1 MDEFKLSMQNESE
14 RRELEN
20 KYHGYISYFLKNKK
34 FEKIRKLIEKSID
47 LDIYINPRK
56 IPNRIEIV
64 SNLLIECIRNLNLGE
79 IFNILRFVNKYDL
92 VDKELTDSELKIVE
106 NIKNDSLFITNLIDL
121 FGNVSNSFILYVRK
135 LMPSNLY
142 SYYDNYFSEYSFY
155 SNDGY
160 DINLILNYLN
170 EYNVYGLNIKLLG
183 NLEDFFS
190 SFNKNY
196 MNKNEKFIE
205 FKFANKKHLV
215 SPKNI
220 LKNIKRINSC
230 KQYKFYSLSMV
241 ILYGIGPQGF
251 GFTFSTP
258 KGEVIEICSDIKENE
273 AIIIK
278 YKEFL
283 TEQFLLKL
291 KQELIDLNING
302 SIIDKLNAYLL
313 ELLKPKNLINYYK
326 KEEILRKI
334 KYFFDSNISISINKK
349 EHFQKL
355 INKIS
360 KRISKILRPIEMI
373 DQFKARMDLLADGK
387 LRSEDIAK
395 LTSLKE
401 KSHYD
406 VLRERVFLQYI
417 VDWFY
422 KIYLEKEADMKD

>member
-251 GFTFSTP
+251 GFT
-258 KGEVIEICSDIKENE
+258 
-273 AIIIK
+273 
-278 YKEFL
+278 
-283 TEQFLLKL
+283 
-291 KQELIDLNING
+291 
-302 SIIDKLNAYLL
+302 
-313 ELLKPKNLINYYK
+313 
-326 KEEILRKI
+326 
-334 KYFFDSNISISINKK
+334 
-349 EHFQKL
+349 
-355 INKIS
+355 
-360 KRISKILRPIEMI
+360 
-373 DQFKARMDLLADGK
+373 
-387 LRSEDIAK
+387 
-395 LTSLKE
+395 
-401 KSHYD
+401 
-406 VLRERVFLQYI
+406 
-417 VDWFY
+417 
-422 KIYLEKEADMKD
+422 

>member
-1 MDEFKLSMQNESE
+1 MQNESE

-20 KYHGYISYFLKNKK
+20 KYYRYISYFLKNKK
-34 FEKIRKLIEKSID
+34 FENIRKLIEKSTD
-47 LDIYINPRK
+47 LDIFINPRK

-92 VDKELTDSELKIVE
+92 VDKDLTDSELKIVE
-106 NIKNDSLFITNLIDL
+106 NIKDDSLFITNLIDL
-121 FGNVSNSFILYVRK
+121 FGIVSNSFILYVRK
-135 LMPSNLY
+135 VMPSNLY
-142 SYYDNYFSEYSFY
+142 NYYNNYFSEFSFY
-155 SNDGY
+155 SNDSY

-170 EYNVYGLNIKLLG
+170 EYNVYGLTIKLLG
-183 NLEDFFS
+183 NLEDFIS
-190 SFNKNY
+190 SFNEKYVN
-196 MNKNEKFIE
+196 NNEKFIE
-205 FKFANKKHLV
+205 FKFANKRHLV

-220 LKNIKRINSC
+220 LKNMKKIASRE
-230 KQYKFYSLSMV
+230 QYKFYSLSMV
-241 ILYGIGPQGF
+241 TLYGIGPQGF

-258 KGEVIEICSDIKENE
+258 KGEVIEICSDVKENE

-291 KQELIDLNING
+291 KQELINLNIKG
-302 SIIDKLNAYLL
+302 SIIDKLNLYLL

-326 KEEILRKI
+326 KDEILRKI
-334 KYFFDSNISISINKK
+334 KYFFDSNISISI

-360 KRISKILRPIEMI
+360 KRVSKILRPIEMI

-422 KIYLEKEADMKD
+422 KIYLEEEADIKINT

>member
-1 MDEFKLSMQNESE
+1 MQNESE

-20 KYHGYISYFLKNKK
+20 KYYRYISYFLKNKK
-34 FEKIRKLIEKSID
+34 FENIRKLIEKSTD
-47 LDIYINPRK
+47 LDIFINPRK

-92 VDKELTDSELKIVE
+92 VDKDLTDSELKIVE
-106 NIKNDSLFITNLIDL
+106 NIKDDSLFITNLIDL
-121 FGNVSNSFILYVRK
+121 FGIISNSFILYVRK
-135 LMPSNLY
+135 VMPSNLY
-142 SYYDNYFSEYSFY
+142 SYYNNYFSEFSFY
-155 SNDGY
+155 SNDSY

-170 EYNVYGLNIKLLG
+170 EYNVYGLTIKLLG
-183 NLEDFFS
+183 NLEDFIS
-190 SFNKNY
+190 SFNEKYVN
-196 MNKNEKFIE
+196 NNEKFIE
-205 FKFANKKHLV
+205 FKFANKRHLV

-220 LKNIKRINSC
+220 LKNMKKIASRE
-230 KQYKFYSLSMV
+230 QYKFYSLSMV
-241 ILYGIGPQGF
+241 TLYGIGPQGF

-258 KGEVIEICSDIKENE
+258 KGEVIEICSDVKENE

-291 KQELIDLNING
+291 KQELINLNIKG
-302 SIIDKLNAYLL
+302 SIIDKLNLYLL

-326 KEEILRKI
+326 KDEILRKI
-334 KYFFDSNISISINKK
+334 KYFFDSNISISI

-360 KRISKILRPIEMI
+360 KRVSKILRPIEMI

-422 KIYLEKEADMKD
+422 KMYLEEEADIKINT

>member
-1 MDEFKLSMQNESE
+1 MQNESE

-20 KYHGYISYFLKNKK
+20 KYYRYISYFLKNKK
-34 FEKIRKLIEKSID
+34 FENIRKLIEKSTD
-47 LDIYINPRK
+47 LDIFINPRK

-92 VDKELTDSELKIVE
+92 VDKDLTDSELKIVE
-106 NIKNDSLFITNLIDL
+106 NIKDDSLFITNLIDL
-121 FGNVSNSFILYVRK
+121 FGIVSNSFILYVRK
-135 LMPSNLY
+135 VMPSNLY
-142 SYYDNYFSEYSFY
+142 NYYNNYFSEFSFY
-155 SNDGY
+155 SNDSY

-170 EYNVYGLNIKLLG
+170 EYNVYGLTIKLLG
-183 NLEDFFS
+183 NLEDFIS
-190 SFNKNY
+190 SFNEKYVN
-196 MNKNEKFIE
+196 NNEKFIE
-205 FKFANKKHLV
+205 FKFANKRHLV

-220 LKNIKRINSC
+220 LKNMKKIASRE
-230 KQYKFYSLSMV
+230 QYKFYSLSMV

-258 KGEVIEICSDIKENE
+258 KGEVIEICSDVKENE

-291 KQELIDLNING
+291 KQELINLNIKG
-302 SIIDKLNAYLL
+302 SIIDKLNLYLL

-326 KEEILRKI
+326 KDEILRKI
-334 KYFFDSNISISINKK
+334 KYFFDSNISISI

-360 KRISKILRPIEMI
+360 KRVSKILRPIEMI

-422 KIYLEKEADMKD
+422 KIYLEEEADIKINK

>member
-1 MDEFKLSMQNESE
+1 MSIQSESK

-34 FEKIRKLIEKSID
+34 FEKVGELIEKSTD
-47 LDIYINPRK
+47 LDVFIDPRK
-56 IPNRIEIV
+56 IPNRFEII
-64 SNLLIECIRNLNLGE
+64 SNLLVECIRNLNLGE

-92 VDKELTDSELKIVE
+92 VDKDLTDSELKIVE
-106 NIKNDSLFITNLIDL
+106 NIKKDSLFITNLIDL
-121 FGNVSNSFILYVRK
+121 FGIVSNSFILYVRK
-135 LMPSNLY
+135 AMPSNLY
-142 SYYDNYFSEYSFY
+142 NYYINFFSEFSYY
-155 SNDGY
+155 SNHSY

-170 EYNVYGLNIKLLG
+170 EYNVYGLTVKLLG
-183 NLEDFFS
+183 NLEDFIT
-190 SFNKNY
+190 SFNKKY
-196 MNKNEKFIE
+196 MNKDEKFFE
-205 FKFANKKHLV
+205 FMFANKKHLV

-220 LKNIKRINSC
+220 LKNMKRIASQE
-230 KQYKFYSLSMV
+230 QYKFYSLSMI

-258 KGEVIEICSDIKENE
+258 KGEVIEICSDVKEND

-278 YKEFL
+278 YKQFL

-291 KQELIDLNING
+291 KQELIDLNVEG

-326 KEEILRKI
+326 KEEILSKI
-334 KYFFDSNISISINKK
+334 KYFFESNISILINKN

-355 INKIS
+355 IYKIS

-401 KSHYD
+401 KSHFD

-422 KIYLEKEADMKD
+422 EIYLEKEADVKINK

>member
-1 MDEFKLSMQNESE
+1 MQNESE

-20 KYHGYISYFLKNKK
+20 KYHGYLSYFLKNKK
-34 FEKIRKLIEKSID
+34 FEEVIKLIEKSTD
-47 LDIYINPRK
+47 LDIFIDPRK
-56 IPNRIEIV
+56 IHNRIEIV

-92 VDKELTDSELKIVE
+92 VDKDLTDSELKIVE
-106 NIKNDSLFITNLIDL
+106 TIKNDPLFITNLIDL
-121 FGNVSNSFILYVRK
+121 FGNVSNSFILYVIK
-135 LMPSNLY
+135 VMPSNLF
-142 SYYDNYFSEYSFY
+142 SYYNNYFSEYSFY

-170 EYNVYGLNIKLLG
+170 EYNVYGLTVKLLG
-183 NLEDFFS
+183 NLEDFIS
-190 SFNKNY
+190 SFNKKY
-196 MNKNEKFIE
+196 VKNDEKFIE

-215 SPKNI
+215 SAKNI
-220 LKNIKRINSC
+220 LKNMKRITSGELYN
-230 KQYKFYSLSMV
+230 FYCLSMV

-258 KGEVIEICSDIKENE
+258 KGEVIEICSDVKENE

-291 KQELIDLNING
+291 KQELIDLNIEY
-302 SIIDKLNAYLL
+302 SIIDKLNAFLL
-313 ELLKPKNLINYYK
+313 EILKPKNLINYYK
-326 KEEILRKI
+326 KDEILRKI

-395 LTSLKE
+395 LTSLN
-401 KSHYD
+401 
-406 VLRERVFLQYI
+406 
-417 VDWFY
+417 
-422 KIYLEKEADMKD
+422 

>member
-1 MDEFKLSMQNESE
+1 MSVQIESK

-20 KYHGYISYFLKNKK
+20 KYHGYISYFLKNNK
-34 FEKIRKLIEKSID
+34 FEKVKELIEKSTD
-47 LDIYINPRK
+47 LDIFIDPRK
-56 IPNRIEIV
+56 IPNRFEII
-64 SNLLIECIRNLNLGE
+64 SNLLVECIRNLNLGE
-79 IFNILRFVNKYDL
+79 IFNILRFINKYDL
-92 VDKELTDSELKIVE
+92 VDKDLTDSELKIVE
-106 NIKNDSLFITNLIDL
+106 NIKNDSIFINNLIDL
-121 FGNVSNSFILYVRK
+121 FGIVSNSFILYVIK
-135 LMPSNLY
+135 AMPSNLY
-142 SYYDNYFSEYSFY
+142 YYYKNFFSEFSYY
-155 SNDGY
+155 SNDNY

-170 EYNVYGLNIKLLG
+170 EYNIYGLNIRLLG
-183 NLEDFFS
+183 NLEDFFAL
-190 SFNKNY
+190 FNKKYTN
-196 MNKNEKFIE
+196 NNEKFFE
-205 FKFANKKHLV
+205 FIFASKKHLV

-220 LKNIKRINSC
+220 LKTMERIGSRE
-230 KQYKFYSLSMV
+230 QYKFYSLSMV

-258 KGEVIEICSDIKENE
+258 KGEVIEICSDVKENE
-273 AIIIK
+273 AIIVK
-278 YKEFL
+278 YKQFL

-291 KQELIDLNING
+291 KQELIDLNVEG
-302 SIIDKLNAYLL
+302 SIIDKLNTYLL
-313 ELLKPKNLINYYK
+313 ELLKPKTLLNYYK
-326 KEEILRKI
+326 KEEILSKI
-334 KYFFDSNISISINKK
+334 KYFFESNISISINKS

-422 KIYLEKEADMKD
+422 KIYLEKEADLKVNK

>member
-1 MDEFKLSMQNESE
+1 MQNESE

-20 KYHGYISYFLKNKK
+20 KYHGYLSYFLKNKK
-34 FEKIRKLIEKSID
+34 FEEVIKLIEKSTD
-47 LDIYINPRK
+47 LDIFIDPRK
-56 IPNRIEIV
+56 IHNRIEIV

-92 VDKELTDSELKIVE
+92 VDKDLTDSELKIVE
-106 NIKNDSLFITNLIDL
+106 TIKNDPLFITNLIDL
-121 FGNVSNSFILYVRK
+121 FGNVSNSFILYVIK
-135 LMPSNLY
+135 VMPSNLF
-142 SYYDNYFSEYSFY
+142 SYYNNYFSEYSFY

-170 EYNVYGLNIKLLG
+170 EYNVYGLTVKLLG
-183 NLEDFFS
+183 NLEDFIS
-190 SFNKNY
+190 SFNKKY
-196 MNKNEKFIE
+196 VKNDEKFIE

-215 SPKNI
+215 SAKNI
-220 LKNIKRINSC
+220 LKNMKRITSGELYN
-230 KQYKFYSLSMV
+230 FYCLSMV

-258 KGEVIEICSDIKENE
+258 KGEVIEICSDVKENE

-283 TEQFLLKL
+283 KEQFLLKL
-291 KQELIDLNING
+291 KQELIDLNIEY
-302 SIIDKLNAYLL
+302 SIIDKLNAFLL
-313 ELLKPKNLINYYK
+313 EILKPKNLINYYK
-326 KEEILRKI
+326 KDEILRKI

-360 KRISKILRPIEMI
+360 KIISKILRPIEMI

-422 KIYLEKEADMKD
+422 KIYLEKEADVKD

>member
-1 MDEFKLSMQNESE
+1 MSIQSESK

-20 KYHGYISYFLKNKK
+20 KYHGYLSYFLKNKK
-34 FEKIRKLIEKSID
+34 FEKVRELVEKSTD
-47 LDIYINPRK
+47 LDIFIDPRK
-56 IPNRIEIV
+56 IPNRFEII
-64 SNLLIECIRNLNLGE
+64 SNLLVECIRNLNLGE

-92 VDKELTDSELKIVE
+92 VDKDLTDSELKIVD
-106 NIKNDSLFITNLIDL
+106 NIKNDFLFFTNLIDL
-121 FGNVSNSFILYVRK
+121 FGIVSNSFILYVRQA
-135 LMPSNLY
+135 MPSNLY
-142 SYYDNYFSEYSFY
+142 NYYKNFFSEFSYY
-155 SNDGY
+155 SNDSY

-170 EYNVYGLNIKLLG
+170 EYNIYGLTVKLLG
-183 NLEDFFS
+183 NLEDFIT
-190 SFNKNY
+190 SFNKKYANSD
-196 MNKNEKFIE
+196 EKFFE
-205 FKFANKKHLV
+205 FIFANKKHLV

-220 LKNIKRINSC
+220 LKNMKRIASRE
-230 KQYKFYSLSMV
+230 QYKFYSLSMV

-258 KGEVIEICSDIKENE
+258 KGEVIEICSDVKENE

-278 YKEFL
+278 YKQFL

-291 KQELIDLNING
+291 EQELIDLNVEG
-302 SIIDKLNAYLL
+302 SIIDKLNTYLL
-313 ELLKPKNLINYYK
+313 ELLKPKNLINYYR
-326 KEEILRKI
+326 KEEILSKI
-334 KYFFDSNISISINKK
+334 EYFFESNISISINKN

-417 VDWFY
+417 VNWFY
-422 KIYLEKEADMKD
+422 KIYLEKEADIKD